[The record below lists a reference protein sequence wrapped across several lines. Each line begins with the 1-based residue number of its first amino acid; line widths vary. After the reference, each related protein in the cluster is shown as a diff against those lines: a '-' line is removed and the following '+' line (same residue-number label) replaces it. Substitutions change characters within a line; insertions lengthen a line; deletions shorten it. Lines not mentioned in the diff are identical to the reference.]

1 VGGERGMP
9 FGRGVVGVRWSEM
22 AEVGDGRLSRK
33 DPRVGGTFSV
43 PKKLEDEVSS
53 PLL

>member
-1 VGGERGMP
+1 MV
-9 FGRGVVGVRWSEM
+9 
-22 AEVGDGRLSRK
+22 EVGDERLSRK

-43 PKKLEDEVSS
+43 PEKLDDEVSS